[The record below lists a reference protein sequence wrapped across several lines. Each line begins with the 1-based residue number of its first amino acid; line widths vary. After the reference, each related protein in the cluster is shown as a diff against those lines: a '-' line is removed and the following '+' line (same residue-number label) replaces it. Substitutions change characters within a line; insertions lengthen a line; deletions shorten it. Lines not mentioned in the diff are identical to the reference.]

1 LKNILKHKIM
11 GYIQE
16 PKGVDFIIKSPPLT
30 QTDKEEISDF
40 IQKYKSQPKRKIVVR
55 NRQRTNA

>member
-1 LKNILKHKIM
+1 M

-40 IQKYKSQPKRKIVVR
+40 IQKYKSQPKRKVVVR
-55 NRQRTNA
+55 HRQRTNA